1 MTIKL
6 RGASVRYHSTGRQVL
21 EGVDLAVGPGDLA
34 LVSGPSG
41 GGKSTLL
48 RLLNGL
54 IPHAYRAEVTGEV
67 MVGGRPVAEQ
77 TVRELSTV
85 VGTLLQDP
93 SKQIVGTTVDTE
105 LAFGPENLGLSR
117 AEIRRRIG
125 EVVERVGIR
134 HLLGRAT
141 AQLSG
146 GELQMVAFAG
156 VLVMRP
162 RIVVVDEP
170 LANLDLEASLRL
182 MGELRRF
189 VDEGGA
195 AVVVEHRVEE
205 ILEFAP
211 TQVLYLEGGRGS
223 YAGDVEGFLATAPV
237 AHVKLPFGTLVARA
251 AELPFVPGPSR
262 GEITPA
268 PGDGPRAEPPP
279 ASSALAGPP
288 PAKPRPTSPGPAN
301 PPPANPL
308 PSGTASARPD
318 PRLDYRRVTLGY
330 GERNVL
336 EGVDLALGTHQRVAI
351 LGRNGA
357 GKSTLLRAAV
367 RLLEPLLGTVHVDG
381 APIVERSTRD
391 LATTFGYVFQNPGQA
406 LFCATVADEL
416 AFGPRN
422 LRWSAAEIERVSGE
436 VLRAMLLDDEDDIMN
451 RSPRTLSFGQQR
463 RLTVALA
470 LAMRPR
476 TLILDE
482 PTAGQDLH
490 TTTLFMRQVLA
501 ATESV
506 YFITHDVDLALTS
519 ADRIVVVDG
528 GRIVADMSP
537 AELAGSADVWARA
550 GLRQTSLVRAIRD
563 HLHGRNGLHGAGGI
577 PHPFDL
583 ARFVSNQSPQ
593 EGNPPS

>member
-1 MTIKL
+1 M
-6 RGASVRYHSTGRQVL
+6 L
-21 EGVDLAVGPGDLA
+21 ED
-34 LVSGPSG
+34 
-41 GGKSTLL
+41 
-48 RLLNGL
+48 
-54 IPHAYRAEVTGEV
+54 
-67 MVGGRPVAEQ
+67 
-77 TVRELSTV
+77 
-85 VGTLLQDP
+85 
-93 SKQIVGTTVDTE
+93 
-105 LAFGPENLGLSR
+105 
-117 AEIRRRIG
+117 
-125 EVVERVGIR
+125 
-134 HLLGRAT
+134 
-141 AQLSG
+141 
-146 GELQMVAFAG
+146 
-156 VLVMRP
+156 
-162 RIVVVDEP
+162 
-170 LANLDLEASLRL
+170 
-182 MGELRRF
+182 
-189 VDEGGA
+189 
-195 AVVVEHRVEE
+195 
-205 ILEFAP
+205 
-211 TQVLYLEGGRGS
+211 
-223 YAGDVEGFLATAPV
+223 
-237 AHVKLPFGTLVARA
+237 
-251 AELPFVPGPSR
+251 
-262 GEITPA
+262 
-268 PGDGPRAEPPP
+268 
-279 ASSALAGPP
+279 
-288 PAKPRPTSPGPAN
+288 
-301 PPPANPL
+301 
-308 PSGTASARPD
+308 
-318 PRLDYRRVTLGY
+318 
-330 GERNVL
+330 
-336 EGVDLALGTHQRVAI
+336 VDLALGAHQRVAI

-367 RLLEPLLGTVHVDG
+367 RLLEPLRGTVHVDG

-537 AELAGSADVWARA
+537 AELAGSADVWTRA

-583 ARFVSNQSPQ
+583 ARFVSHRSPQ

>member
-1 MTIKL
+1 MIIEV
-6 RGASVRYHSTGRQVL
+6 RAASVRYQTTGRQVL
-21 EGVDLAVGPGDLA
+21 AGVDLAVGPGDLA

-67 MVGGRPVAEQ
+67 LVGGRPVAQ
-77 TVRELSTV
+77 QSVRQLSTT

-93 SKQIVGTTVDTE
+93 RKQIVGTTVDSE
-105 LAFGPENLGLSR
+105 LAFGPENLGLPR

-125 EVVERVGIR
+125 EVVDRVGIR

-141 AQLSG
+141 AELSG

-162 RIVVVDEP
+162 QVVLVDEP

-182 MGELRRF
+182 MRELRRF
-189 VDEGGA
+189 VDDGGA

-205 ILEFAP
+205 ILDFAP
-211 TQVLYLEGGRGS
+211 TQVLYLEDGRSG
-223 YAGDVEGFLATAPV
+223 YAGDVAGFLAAAPV
-237 AHVKLPFGTLVARA
+237 AHVKLPFGTLVERA
-251 AELPFVPGPSR
+251 AELP
-262 GEITPA
+262 A
-268 PGDGPRAEPPP
+268 
-279 ASSALAGPP
+279 ASGVSLAG
-288 PAKPRPTSPGPAN
+288 TGGPAVRQ
-301 PPPANPL
+301 
-308 PSGTASARPD
+308 GRGGSAAA
-318 PRLDYRRVTLGY
+318 RLEYRGVALGY
-330 GERNVL
+330 AGRAVL
-336 EGVDLALGTHQRVAI
+336 DGVDLALGAGERVAV

-367 RLLEPLLGTVHVDG
+367 RLLEPLRGAVHVDG
-381 APIVERSTRD
+381 APITERSTLE

-406 LFCATVADEL
+406 LFCATVGDEL

-422 LRWSAAEIERVSGE
+422 LGWPADEIRRVSE
-436 VLRAMLLDDEDDIMN
+436 DALRAMLLDDETDVMD

-490 TTTLFMRQVLA
+490 ATTRFMAQVMA
-501 ATESV
+501 ASESV

-519 ADRIVVVDG
+519 ADRIIVVDG
-528 GRIVADMSP
+528 GRVVADAP
-537 AELAGSADVWARA
+537 AAELARDADVWSRA

-563 HLHGRNGLHGAGGI
+563 HVHGAGGI

-583 ARFVSNQSPQ
+583 ARLIPHP
-593 EGNPPS
+593 EGTPPS

>member
-1 MTIKL
+1 MIIEV
-6 RGASVRYHSTGRQVL
+6 RAASVRYQTTGRQVL
-21 EGVDLAVGPGDLA
+21 AGVDLAVGPGDLA

-67 MVGGRPVAEQ
+67 LVGGRPVAQ
-77 TVRELSTV
+77 QSVRQLSTT

-93 SKQIVGTTVDTE
+93 RKQIVGTIVDAE
-105 LAFGPENLGLSR
+105 LAFGPENLGLPR

-125 EVVERVGIR
+125 EVTDRVGIR

-141 AQLSG
+141 AELSG

-162 RIVVVDEP
+162 QVVLVDEP

-182 MGELRRF
+182 MRELRRF
-189 VDEGGA
+189 VDDGGA

-205 ILEFAP
+205 ILDFAP
-211 TQVLYLEGGRGS
+211 TQVLYLEDGRSG
-223 YAGDVEGFLATAPV
+223 YAGDVAGFLAAAPV
-237 AHVKLPFGTLVARA
+237 AHVKLPFETLVARA
-251 AELPFVPGPSR
+251 AELPAASD
-262 GEITPA
+262 A
-268 PGDGPRAEPPP
+268 PP
-279 ASSALAGPP
+279 ARTGVSGVPSARTGVSSARTAVSDAPP
-288 PAKPRPTSPGPAN
+288 VRTGGPAVRR
-301 PPPANPL
+301 
-308 PSGTASARPD
+308 GRGGSAAA
-318 PRLDYRRVTLGY
+318 RLEYRGVALGY
-330 GERNVL
+330 GGRAVL
-336 EGVDLALGTHQRVAI
+336 DGVDLALGAGERVAV

-367 RLLEPLLGTVHVDG
+367 RLLEPLRGTVHVDG
-381 APIVERSTRD
+381 APVTERSILE

-406 LFCATVADEL
+406 LFCATVGDEL

-422 LRWSAAEIERVSGE
+422 LGWPADEIRRVSE
-436 VLRAMLLDDEDDIMN
+436 DALRAMLLDGEADVMD

-490 TTTLFMRQVLA
+490 ATTRFMAQVMA
-501 ATESV
+501 ASESV

-519 ADRIVVVDG
+519 ADRIIVVDG
-528 GRIVADMSP
+528 GRVVADAP
-537 AELAGSADVWARA
+537 TAELARDADVWSRA
-550 GLRQTSLVRAIRD
+550 GLRQTSLVRAVRD
-563 HLHGRNGLHGAGGI
+563 HVHGAGGI

-583 ARFVSNQSPQ
+583 ARLIPHP
-593 EGNPPS
+593 EGTPPS

>member
-1 MTIKL
+1 MIIEV
-6 RGASVRYHSTGRQVL
+6 RAASVRYQTTGRQVL
-21 EGVDLAVGPGDLA
+21 AGVDLAVGPGDLA

-67 MVGGRPVAEQ
+67 LVGGRPVAQ
-77 TVRELSTV
+77 QSVRQLSTT

-93 SKQIVGTTVDTE
+93 RKQIVGTTVDTE
-105 LAFGPENLGLSR
+105 LAFGPENLGLPR

-125 EVVERVGIR
+125 EVTDRVGIR

-141 AQLSG
+141 AELSG

-162 RIVVVDEP
+162 QVVLVDEP

-182 MGELRRF
+182 MRELRRF
-189 VDEGGA
+189 VDDGGA

-205 ILEFAP
+205 ILDFDP
-211 TQVLYLEGGRGS
+211 TQVLYLEDGRSG
-223 YAGDVEGFLATAPV
+223 YAGDVAGFLAAAPV
-237 AHVKLPFGTLVARA
+237 AHVKLPFETLVARA
-251 AELPFVPGPSR
+251 AELPAVSDAPSAR
-262 GEITPA
+262 TAVSGA
-268 PGDGPRAEPPP
+268 PP
-279 ASSALAGPP
+279 ARTG
-288 PAKPRPTSPGPAN
+288 GPAVRR
-301 PPPANPL
+301 
-308 PSGTASARPD
+308 GRGGSAAA
-318 PRLDYRRVTLGY
+318 RLEYRGVALGY
-330 GERNVL
+330 GGRAVL
-336 EGVDLALGTHQRVAI
+336 DGVDLALGAGERVAV

-367 RLLEPLLGTVHVDG
+367 RLLEPLRGAVHVDG
-381 APIVERSTRD
+381 APVTERSTLE

-406 LFCATVADEL
+406 LFCATVGDEL

-422 LRWSAAEIERVSGE
+422 LGWPADEIRRVSE
-436 VLRAMLLDDEDDIMN
+436 DALRAMLLDGEADVMD

-490 TTTLFMRQVLA
+490 ATTRFMAQVMA
-501 ATESV
+501 ASESV

-519 ADRIVVVDG
+519 ADRIIVVDG
-528 GRIVADMSP
+528 GRVVADAP
-537 AELAGSADVWARA
+537 AAELARDADVWSRA

-563 HLHGRNGLHGAGGI
+563 HVHGAGGI

-583 ARFVSNQSPQ
+583 ARLIPHP
-593 EGNPPS
+593 EGTPPS

>member
-1 MTIKL
+1 MIVEL
-6 RGASVRYHSTGRQVL
+6 RSASVRYRTTGRQVL
-21 EGVDLAVGPGDLA
+21 SGVDLDVSPGDLA

-67 MVGGRPVAEQ
+67 LVGGRPVAEQ
-77 TVRELSTV
+77 SIRQLSTT

-93 SKQIVGTTVDTE
+93 HKQIVGTTVDTE
-105 LAFGPENLGLSR
+105 LAFGPENLGLTR

-125 EVVERVGIR
+125 EVTERVGIR

-141 AQLSG
+141 AELSG

-162 RIVVVDEP
+162 RLVLVDEP

-182 MGELRRF
+182 MRELRRF

-205 ILEFAP
+205 ILESEP
-211 TQVLYLEGGRGS
+211 TKVLYLEDGQGR
-223 YAGDVEGFLATAPV
+223 YAGDVAGFLAAAPV
-237 AHVKLPFGTLVARA
+237 AHVKLPFGTLVERA
-251 AELPFVPGPSR
+251 AELPAV
-262 GEITPA
+262 
-268 PGDGPRAEPPP
+268 PRAPRHAEPD
-279 ASSALAGPP
+279 A
-288 PAKPRPTSPGPAN
+288 T
-301 PPPANPL
+301 
-308 PSGTASARPD
+308 
-318 PRLDYRRVTLGY
+318 PRLDYRKVALGY
-330 GERNVL
+330 GGRAVL
-336 EGVDLALGTHQRVAI
+336 DDVDLALGTRERVAV

-367 RLLEPLLGTVHVDG
+367 RLLEPLRGAVHVDG
-381 APIVERSTRD
+381 APVTERSTLD

-406 LFCATVADEL
+406 LFCATVRDEL

-422 LRWSAAEIERVSGE
+422 LGWPDDEIRRVSE
-436 VLRAMLLDDEDDIMN
+436 EALRAMLLDGETDIMG

-490 TTTLFMRQVLA
+490 TTTRFMTQVLD

-528 GRIVADMSP
+528 GRIVADAP
-537 AELAGSADVWARA
+537 TVELAGDADLWSRA

-563 HLHGRNGLHGAGGI
+563 HVQDARGI

-583 ARFVSNQSPQ
+583 ARLTPHP
-593 EGNPPS
+593 EGTPPS

>member
-1 MTIKL
+1 MIIEV
-6 RGASVRYHSTGRQVL
+6 RAASVRYQTTGRQVL
-21 EGVDLAVGPGDLA
+21 AGVDLAVGPGDLA

-67 MVGGRPVAEQ
+67 LVGGRPVGRQ
-77 TVRELSTV
+77 SVRQLSTT

-93 SKQIVGTTVDTE
+93 RKQIVGTTVDTE
-105 LAFGPENLGLSR
+105 LAFGPENLGLPR

-125 EVVERVGIR
+125 EVTDRVGIR

-141 AQLSG
+141 AELSG

-162 RIVVVDEP
+162 QVVLVDEP

-182 MGELRRF
+182 MRELRRF
-189 VDEGGA
+189 VDDGGA

-205 ILEFAP
+205 ILDFDP
-211 TQVLYLEGGRGS
+211 TQVLYLEDGRSG
-223 YAGDVEGFLATAPV
+223 YAGDVAGFLAAAPV
-237 AHVKLPFGTLVARA
+237 AHVKLPFETLVARS
-251 AELPFVPGPSR
+251 AELPAASDAPTARTGLSGVPSAR
-262 GEITPA
+262 TA
-268 PGDGPRAEPPP
+268 VSDAPP
-279 ASSALAGPP
+279 AVRRGRGGSAA
-288 PAKPRPTSPGPAN
+288 
-301 PPPANPL
+301 
-308 PSGTASARPD
+308 AR
-318 PRLDYRRVTLGY
+318 LEYRGVALGY
-330 GERNVL
+330 GGRAVL
-336 EGVDLALGTHQRVAI
+336 GGVDLALGAGERVAV

-367 RLLEPLLGTVHVDG
+367 RLLEPLRGAVHVDG
-381 APIVERSTRD
+381 APVTERSTLE

-406 LFCATVADEL
+406 LFCATVGDEL

-422 LRWSAAEIERVSGE
+422 LGWPADEIRRVSE
-436 VLRAMLLDDEDDIMN
+436 DALRAMLLDGEADVMD

-490 TTTLFMRQVLA
+490 ATTRFMAQVMA
-501 ATESV
+501 ASESV

-519 ADRIVVVDG
+519 ADRIIVVDG
-528 GRIVADMSP
+528 GRVVADAP
-537 AELAGSADVWARA
+537 TAELARDADVWSRA
-550 GLRQTSLVRAIRD
+550 GLRQTSLVRAVRD
-563 HLHGRNGLHGAGGI
+563 HVHGAGGI

-583 ARFVSNQSPQ
+583 ARLIPHP
-593 EGNPPS
+593 EGTPPS

>member
-1 MTIKL
+1 MIIEV
-6 RGASVRYHSTGRQVL
+6 RAASVRYQTTGRQVL
-21 EGVDLAVGPGDLA
+21 AGVDLTVGPGDLA

-67 MVGGRPVAEQ
+67 LVGGRPVAQ
-77 TVRELSTV
+77 QSVRQLSTT

-93 SKQIVGTTVDTE
+93 RKQIVGTIVDAE
-105 LAFGPENLGLSR
+105 LAFGPENLGLPR

-125 EVVERVGIR
+125 EVTDRVGIR

-141 AQLSG
+141 AELSG

-162 RIVVVDEP
+162 QVVLVDEP

-182 MGELRRF
+182 MRELRRF

-205 ILEFAP
+205 ILDFAP
-211 TQVLYLEGGRGS
+211 TQVLYLEDGRSG
-223 YAGDVEGFLATAPV
+223 YAGDVAGFLAAAPV
-237 AHVKLPFGTLVARA
+237 AHVKLPFETLVARA
-251 AELPFVPGPSR
+251 AELPAASD
-262 GEITPA
+262 A
-268 PGDGPRAEPPP
+268 PP
-279 ASSALAGPP
+279 ARTAVSGVPSARTAASGVPS
-288 PAKPRPTSPGPAN
+288 ARTGGPAVRR
-301 PPPANPL
+301 
-308 PSGTASARPD
+308 GRGGSAAA
-318 PRLDYRRVTLGY
+318 RLEYRGVALGY
-330 GERNVL
+330 GGRAVL
-336 EGVDLALGTHQRVAI
+336 DGVDLALGAGERVAV

-367 RLLEPLLGTVHVDG
+367 RLLEPLRGAVHVDG
-381 APIVERSTRD
+381 APVTERSTLE

-406 LFCATVADEL
+406 LFCATVGDEL

-422 LRWSAAEIERVSGE
+422 LGWPADEIRRVSE
-436 VLRAMLLDDEDDIMN
+436 DALRAMLLDGEADVME

-490 TTTLFMRQVLA
+490 ATTRFMAQVMA
-501 ATESV
+501 ASESV

-519 ADRIVVVDG
+519 ADRIIVVDG
-528 GRIVADMSP
+528 GRVVADAP
-537 AELAGSADVWARA
+537 AAELARDADVWSRA

-563 HLHGRNGLHGAGGI
+563 HVHGAGGI

-583 ARFVSNQSPQ
+583 ARLIPHP
-593 EGNPPS
+593 EGTPPS

>member
-1 MTIKL
+1 MIVEL
-6 RGASVRYHSTGRQVL
+6 RSASVRYQVTGRQVL
-21 EGVDLAVGPGDLA
+21 TEVDLAVGPGDLV

-41 GGKSTLL
+41 CGKSTLL

-54 IPHAYRAEVTGEV
+54 VPHAYRAEATGEV
-67 MVGGRPVAEQ
+67 LVGGRPVAGQ
-77 TVRELSTV
+77 SVRQLSTT

-93 SKQIVGTTVDTE
+93 RKQIVGTTVDAE
-105 LAFGPENLGLSR
+105 LAFGPENLGLPR
-117 AEIRRRIG
+117 AEIRRRIA
-125 EVVERVGIR
+125 EVVDRVGIR

-141 AQLSG
+141 AELSG

-162 RIVVVDEP
+162 RIVLVDEP

-182 MGELRRF
+182 MRELRRF

-205 ILEFAP
+205 ILDFAP
-211 TQVLYLEGGRGS
+211 TQVLYLEDGRS
-223 YAGDVEGFLATAPV
+223 RYAGDVAGFLEFAPV
-237 AHVKLPFGTLVARA
+237 AHVKLPFETLVARA
-251 AELPFVPGPSR
+251 AELPAVPV
-262 GEITPA
+262 
-268 PGDGPRAEPPP
+268 GPR
-279 ASSALAGPP
+279 
-288 PAKPRPTSPGPAN
+288 R
-301 PPPANPL
+301 
-308 PSGTASARPD
+308 ARPGTT
-318 PRLDYRRVTLGY
+318 PRLDYRKVALGY
-330 GERNVL
+330 GGRAVL
-336 EGVDLALGTHQRVAI
+336 DGVDLAFGAGERVAV

-367 RLLEPLLGTVHVDG
+367 RLLEPLRGAVHVDG
-381 APIVERSTRD
+381 APVTERSTLE

-416 AFGPRN
+416 AFGPHN
-422 LRWSAAEIERVSGE
+422 LGWPAEEVARVSRE
-436 VLRAMLLDDEDDIMN
+436 ALRAMLLDGEIDVMN

-490 TTTLFMRQVLA
+490 ATTRFMASVLEA
-501 ATESV
+501 AESV

-519 ADRIVVVDG
+519 ADRIVLVDG
-528 GRIVADMSP
+528 GRVVADASP
-537 AELAGSADVWARA
+537 VELACDADVWSRA
-550 GLRQTSLVRAIRD
+550 GLRETSLVRAIRD
-563 HLHGRNGLHGAGGI
+563 HLSGAGGI

-583 ARFVSNQSPQ
+583 ARRLIPHP
-593 EGNPPS
+593 EGSPPS